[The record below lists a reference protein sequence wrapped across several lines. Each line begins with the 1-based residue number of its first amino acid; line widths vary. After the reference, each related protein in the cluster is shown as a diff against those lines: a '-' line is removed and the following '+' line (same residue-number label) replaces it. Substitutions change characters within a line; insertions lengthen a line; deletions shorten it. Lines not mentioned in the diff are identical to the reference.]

1 MEMKGV
7 IFTFDAML
15 ALAIVIVLFSGI
27 IIFNLAEP
35 TTGANQSLR
44 YTNATDLAINEYLI
58 GGKTTDDLPLNPNT
72 NCKEFFEFPLGA
84 NPEVRICS

>member
-15 ALAIVIVLFSGI
+15 ALAIIIVLFSGI

-44 YTNATDLAINEYLI
+44 YTTATDLAITEYLT
-58 GGKTTDDLPLNPNT
+58 GGTTKDSLTFDPNI

-84 NPEVRICS
+84 VPEVRKCS

>member
-44 YTNATDLAINEYLI
+44 YTKATDLAINEYLT
-58 GGKTTDDLPLNPNT
+58 GGETKDVPTSNPNT
-72 NCKEFFEFPLGA
+72 NCKEFFEFSSGIVLEA
-84 NPEVRICS
+84 RKCS

>member
-27 IIFNLAEP
+27 VIFNLAEP

-58 GGKTTDDLPLNPNT
+58 GGETKDVSTSDPNT
-72 NCKEFFEFPLGA
+72 NCKEFFEFSSDVVL
-84 NPEVRICS
+84 EVIKCS

>member
-1 MEMKGV
+1 MKGV

-44 YTNATDLAINEYLI
+44 YTNATDLAINEYLT
-58 GGKTTDDLPLNPNT
+58 GGTMKDSILSNPNT
-72 NCKEFFEFPLGA
+72 NCKEFFEFPLGVD
-84 NPEVRICS
+84 PEVRKCI